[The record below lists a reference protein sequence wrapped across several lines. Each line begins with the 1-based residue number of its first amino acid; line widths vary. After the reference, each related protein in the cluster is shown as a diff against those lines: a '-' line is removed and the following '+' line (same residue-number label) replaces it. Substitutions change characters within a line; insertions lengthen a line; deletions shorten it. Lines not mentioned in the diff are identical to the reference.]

1 MTVLAGVDSCNGTD
15 DVKSSLL
22 VLRFELFGL
31 LLKIPFAKHNGKCR
45 FSVHYIR
52 CLIPQV

>member
-1 MTVLAGVDSCNGTD
+1 MTVLAGADSCNGTD